1 MQYLIVILICISLV
15 ISGVKHISLYL
26 LAIYIL
32 SSLGEKISIQV
43 LYSVLNLII

>member
-15 ISGVKHISLYL
+15 ISGIKHISLYL

-32 SSLGEKISIQV
+32 SSLGKKYPIKS
-43 LYSVLNLII
+43 SA